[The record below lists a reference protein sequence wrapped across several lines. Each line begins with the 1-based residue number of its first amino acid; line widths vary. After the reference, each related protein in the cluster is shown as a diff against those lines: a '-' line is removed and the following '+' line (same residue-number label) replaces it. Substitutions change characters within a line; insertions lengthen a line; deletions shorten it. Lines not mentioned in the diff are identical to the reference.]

1 MSGNAIDVARP
12 DGSTPMSISFLRVDE
27 AYAETYGLEMVA
39 GSFVG
44 AAWPFERIVLNE
56 TAAQALGF
64 LPEEAVGHSLPAG
77 GTTVEIGGVVQDFH
91 YQSLRQP
98 IRPMAFLPIGEP
110 PLYRMMSL
118 RLAPG
123 AVALP
128 AVRAAW
134 TELFPD
140 APFQSIF
147 LDDAIRQTYAA
158 ERRFRLVAG
167 MASALAVL
175 VACLG
180 LFGLAA
186 FSAQQRTKET
196 GVRKVLGAGVFR
208 LVALVSR
215 EFIVLVAIAFLIA
228 APLAYWAMS
237 KWLEDFAYRIS
248 LGPATFAL
256 AGGAALVI
264 ALLTVGYHALR
275 AATTDP
281 VKALRTE

>member
-1 MSGNAIDVARP
+1 
-12 DGSTPMSISFLRVDE
+12 
-27 AYAETYGLEMVA
+27 
-39 GSFVG
+39 
-44 AAWPFERIVLNE
+44 
-56 TAAQALGF
+56 
-64 LPEEAVGHSLPAG
+64 
-77 GTTVEIGGVVQDFH
+77 
-91 YQSLRQP
+91 
-98 IRPMAFLPIGEP
+98 
-110 PLYRMMSL
+110 
-118 RLAPG
+118 
-123 AVALP
+123 VALP

-147 LDDAIRQTYAA
+147 LDDVIRQTYAA

-186 FSAQQRTKET
+186 FSAQQRTKEI

-208 LVALVSR
+208 LVALVSQ
-215 EFIVLVAIAFLIA
+215 EFVVLVAIAFLIA

-281 VKALRTE
+281 VKSLRTE